1 MPVQIRLLAP
11 NGGLNARDAVRAV
24 LVCLVIACPAH
35 AQVPLLVETP
45 WQPIWTSPTGP
56 ASPVFQTLPRAYRPY
71 PRQMPPPVILVPPV
85 LLPPALSPPVVQTP
99 QSQSPRRPPEVL
111 GPSVPP
117 VVETVNLSGPRF
129 GYTSLSDGVVQKLKQ
144 ERQVEVGS
152 MISQFGWQ
160 FEKQFYSNGDGLTIL
175 NEWVGLL
182 GGLEQSL
189 AIPSLSW
196 LVGFRT
202 KEGAEFGLG
211 PNLTPS
217 GVALAVAGGVTFRA
231 GAVNIPLNVAV
242 VPSRAGV
249 RVSMLT
255 GFSFRTR

>member
-1 MPVQIRLLAP
+1 MRAPIRLLV
-11 NGGLNARDAVRAV
+11 LNVGVFARGVMGAA
-24 LVCLVIACPAH
+24 LLSLFLAASAL
-35 AQVPLLVETP
+35 AQVPPLVETP
-45 WQPIWTSPTGP
+45 WQQISTSPVAP
-56 ASPVFQTLPRAYRPY
+56 FPPVFQAPQRPLY
-71 PRQMPPPVILVPPV
+71 PRRPRPSVVVVPPVLMPPPVGQAPQRQAPRPPESLGPTV
-85 LLPPALSPPVVQTP
+85 PPVVQ
-99 QSQSPRRPPEVL
+99 
-111 GPSVPP
+111 
-117 VVETVNLSGPRF
+117 TVNLSGPRF
-129 GYTSLSDGVVQKLKQ
+129 GYTSLSDGVVQKLK
-144 ERQVEVGS
+144 EDRQIEVGS

-160 FEKQFYSNGDGLTIL
+160 FEKQFYNNGDGLTIL

-202 KEGAEFGLG
+202 REGAEFGLG
-211 PNLTPS
+211 PNLTPA

-255 GFSFRTR
+255 GFSLRTH

>member
-1 MPVQIRLLAP
+1 MNTRIKLLA
-11 NGGLNARDAVRAV
+11 LNSGSFVRDVMVTV
-24 LVCLVIACPAH
+24 LLSLFLAAPAF
-35 AQVPLLVETP
+35 AQVSPLLEAP
-45 WQPIWTSPTGP
+45 WQQILT
-56 ASPVFQTLPRAYRPY
+56 ASFG
-71 PRQMPPPVILVPPV
+71 PPPEFQAPQWQHPRYPGRQRPPV
-85 LLPPALSPPVVQTP
+85 VVVAPVLMPPVVQAP
-99 QSQSPRRPPEVL
+99 QWQAPPRPESL
-111 GPSVPP
+111 GPTVPP
-117 VVETVNLSGPRF
+117 VVQTVNLSGPRF
-129 GYTSLSDGVVQKLKQ
+129 GYTSLSDGVVEKLKKDKQ
-144 ERQVEVGS
+144 IEVGS

-160 FEKQFYSNGDGLTIL
+160 FEKQFYNNGDGLTIL

-211 PNLTPS
+211 PNLTPA

-255 GFSFRTR
+255 GFSLRTR

>member
-1 MPVQIRLLAP
+1 MNTRIRLLEL
-11 NGGLNARDAVRAV
+11 NGGSFVRDVMVMV
-24 LVCLVIACPAH
+24 LLSLFLAAPAF
-35 AQVPLLVETP
+35 AQVSPLVEAP
-45 WQPIWTSPTGP
+45 WQQISTASFGP
-56 ASPVFQTLPRAYRPY
+56 PPEFQAPQWQY
-71 PRQMPPPVILVPPV
+71 PRYPGRQRPPVVVVPPV
-85 LLPPALSPPVVQTP
+85 LMPPVVQAP
-99 QSQSPRRPPEVL
+99 QWQAPPRSESL
-111 GPSVPP
+111 GPTVPP
-117 VVETVNLSGPRF
+117 VVQTVNLSGPRF
-129 GYTSLSDGVVQKLKQ
+129 GYTSLSDGVVEKLK
-144 ERQVEVGS
+144 EDRQIEVGS

-160 FEKQFYSNGDGLTIL
+160 FEKQFYNNGDGLTIL

-211 PNLTPS
+211 PNLTPA

-255 GFSFRTR
+255 GFSLRTR